1 MGGATGAARDNQMAS
16 LIQTY
21 LPRAS
26 TRGGAALVASDDT
39 DATPAPAAPVKAI
52 AAAMLPKRDAPTP
65 DPKPVA
71 VAEASTE
78 VADTSV
84 DTASAKA
91 ATVSAYAEA
100 SEVDPLPTASVS
112 AGSWVVQVAS
122 SPKRDDAKAF
132 LERATK
138 EAPRVLADA
147 SGFTV
152 AFEKGGVTY
161 YRARFGGF
169 GSQNAAL
176 NACKALK
183 KKKID
188 CYAVQQ

>member
-1 MGGATGAARDNQMAS
+1 M
-16 LIQTY
+16 
-21 LPRAS
+21 
-26 TRGGAALVASDDT
+26 
-39 DATPAPAAPVKAI
+39 
-52 AAAMLPKRDAPTP
+52 
-65 DPKPVA
+65 
-71 VAEASTE
+71 
-78 VADTSV
+78 
-84 DTASAKA
+84 
-91 ATVSAYAEA
+91 
-100 SEVDPLPTASVS
+100 
-112 AGSWVVQVAS
+112 QVAS

-132 LERATK
+132 LEKATK